1 MAESKK
7 EEKVILSDIKM
18 LFEHLKTKRKIHEAE
33 WKDVITYIGSKNFD
47 WEEVKDEIKRP
58 KRHTGL
64 PAEYLDKL
72 VSGLMG
78 YTISPNVTWLKLSL
92 SDTTMLDYTGVKD
105 WLEAAEKALYEEFNR
120 NNLYSEAPSFIGNA
134 AQFGH
139 GVMLIDEKKETEICF
154 MTVAEPEV
162 YIAVNEFG
170 DIDTVFRYFSMT
182 VKNIIARF
190 GEQQVSDASRIT
202 ADFRVIVPN
211 ALVNR
216 SINCYNLG
224 FEIKLKIAW

>member
-1 MAESKK
+1 
-7 EEKVILSDIKM
+7 
-18 LFEHLKTKRKIHEAE
+18 
-33 WKDVITYIGSKNFD
+33 
-47 WEEVKDEIKRP
+47 
-58 KRHTGL
+58 
-64 PAEYLDKL
+64 
-72 VSGLMG
+72 
-78 YTISPNVTWLKLSL
+78 
-92 SDTTMLDYTGVKD
+92 
-105 WLEAAEKALYEEFNR
+105 
-120 NNLYSEAPSFIGNA
+120 
-134 AQFGH
+134 
-139 GVMLIDEKKETEICF
+139 MLIDEKKETEIRF
-154 MTVAEPEV
+154 MTVAKPEV